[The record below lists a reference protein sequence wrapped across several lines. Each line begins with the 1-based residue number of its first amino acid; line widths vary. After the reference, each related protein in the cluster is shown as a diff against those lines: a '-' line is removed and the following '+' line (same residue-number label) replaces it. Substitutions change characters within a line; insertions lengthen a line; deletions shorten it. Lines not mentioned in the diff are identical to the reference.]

1 MQLKL
6 YIQLPRPQ
14 AERLVEKGFE
24 EGAKTYRLSPAEY
37 VACSAFSRKALVEL
51 RLELSAD
58 EARKFRREVEMP
70 GWNEGAADD
79 PEWGESAAEPIYW
92 YEFPAD
98 VLNRIC
104 RKRSLIE
111 GRGNEHRADCGG

>member
-24 EGAKTYRLSPAEY
+24 DGAKTYRLSPAEC
-37 VACSAFSRKALVEL
+37 VACSAFSRKTLVEL

-70 GWNEGAADD
+70 GWDEEAADD
-79 PEWGESAAEPIYW
+79 PEWGASPAEPIYW

-98 VLNRIC
+98 ALQKFC
-104 RKRSLIE
+104 RKRALVE
-111 GRGNEHRADCGG
+111 RLGDRRDD